1 MLPEGREEEKE
12 DGDFAGVEDNAS
24 LLLYEALGS
33 ETFLTLQY
41 IDTCFTAAP
50 PPQALTFEFYSQLE
64 CSGDPCINNCGDV
77 IHDDVSCRDIILNDP
92 TVGNVAELQCA
103 SMVLTN
109 ETTGVKTFT
118 RRCICPVSWNLDGP
132 NCDTVRPDGHG
143 GGFLANITFTI
154 LGLFSLFIGVSTWYA
169 VLQATA
175 QPRCPPR
182 GRRRNGTLPTLQRCC
197 CRQGR

>member
-1 MLPEGREEEKE
+1 M
-12 DGDFAGVEDNAS
+12 
-24 LLLYEALGS
+24 
-33 ETFLTLQY
+33 
-41 IDTCFTAAP
+41 
-50 PPQALTFEFYSQLE
+50 TFEFYSQLE

-109 ETTGVKTFT
+109 ETTGIKTFT

-143 GGFLANITFTI
+143 GFVLANITFTI
-154 LGLFSLFIGVSTWYA
+154 LGLFSLFIGVSTAWYA
-169 VLQATA
+169 VMGYRAT
-175 QPRCPPR
+175 P
-182 GRRRNGTLPTLQRCC
+182 LPAKGKKTKWNASNIAAVLL
-197 CRQGR
+197 